1 MSDNPMTDGNNS
13 AMDETGVAKPAE
25 PNYRRT
31 TIIFTEA
38 DSNALDNLV
47 KGADQRNWDKPSR
60 SSMVRALVRMAS
72 ESINSKGELV
82 SPLGDFLDVYLQPH
96 LTNIAQE
103 ALKPGPPKG
112 TKSPKR
118 AR

>member
-1 MSDNPMTDGNNS
+1 MSDDTNDDPV
-13 AMDETGVAKPAE
+13 DEAEVRASE

-31 TIIFTEA
+31 TIIFTAA
-38 DSNALDNLV
+38 DSTALDDLV

-60 SSMVRALVRMAS
+60 SSIVRALVRLAS
-72 ESINSKGELV
+72 ESINSKGELL
-82 SPLGDFLDVYLQPH
+82 STFGEYLDTYLQPH

-112 TKSPKR
+112 TKPPKR
-118 AR
+118 LR